1 MPAPQRR
8 PALTKAET
16 KPHPLAPPAAASIP
30 EASTGIPPAT
40 TMTPGPEDTVQS
52 IPPSLSTATLS
63 ARIPLTLRDE
73 VKIYAVRHRM
83 SVQEVVTEAI
93 ERYIQN

>member
-16 KPHPLAPPAAASIP
+16 KPHPLAPPASTP

-40 TMTPGPEDTVQS
+40 TMTTGPEDTVQS

>member
-16 KPHPLAPPAAASIP
+16 KPHPLAPPAAASTP
-30 EASTGIPPAT
+30 EASARTPQA
-40 TMTPGPEDTVQS
+40 TMTTETEDAPQR
-52 IPPSLSTATLS
+52 PLSFLTATLS
-63 ARIPLTLRDE
+63 ARIPLALRDE

-93 ERYIQN
+93 DRYIHN